1 MIRRSLTLL
10 ATHCL
15 TALLLL
21 AAALSAALPA
31 AEADYAPAISGEV
44 LHANTLEFG
53 VLSFRDVV
61 ARPELHGRK
70 MLFDRCQAKA
80 YGGMV
85 TGWLSI
91 DLPKPDPKGGPA
103 SAIVYNAHFDLVKAD
118 LATLLRQLGGN
129 AENLSGT
136 LNGWIDFSLPADRPD
151 QLSGHGEL
159 SITDGSF
166 VQLPVLANL
175 LVGDP
180 GASKGKD
187 RLETR
192 FNLGDGK
199 LSLVFAQI
207 DSPSAKISIFGHIGY
222 DGDLRLSLEP
232 LFANKIAD
240 AITGGVATFIL
251 NPLTRRAARFAVRG
265 QITNPVLVSDPFG
278 KGAQ

>member
-1 MIRRSLTLL
+1 MRARRCGVALG
-10 ATHCL
+10 
-15 TALLLL
+15 LLLTSSL
-21 AAALSAALPA
+21 VQAADI
-31 AEADYAPAISGEV
+31 DYAPAISGEV

-53 VLSFRDVV
+53 ALSFRDVV
-61 ARPELHGRK
+61 TRPEMQGRK
-70 MLFDRCQAKA
+70 VVFDKCQAKA
-80 YGGMV
+80 YGGIV

-91 DLPKPDPKGGPA
+91 DLPQPNPAGGPS
-103 SAIVYNAHFDLVKAD
+103 SAIMYRAHFDLVKAD

-136 LNGWIDFSLPADRPD
+136 INGWVDFSLPADHPE
-151 QLSGHGEL
+151 QMTGHGEL
-159 SITDGSF
+159 SLSDGNF

-180 GASKGKD
+180 GANKGKD
-187 RLETR
+187 RLDTR

-199 LSLVFAQI
+199 LSLVFAHI
-207 DSPSAKISIFGHIGY
+207 DSPAAKISIAGHIAY

-232 LFANKIAD
+232 LFANKIAN
-240 AITGGVATFIL
+240 ALTGGVATFIL

-278 KGAQ
+278 KSAD